1 MKKFLLKIIILFA
14 CLSAKAQL
22 NYTAD
27 STEKWSQHF
36 QLTVIDQ
43 SHNAFKAPYSGDNS
57 LSPAHEEALSITT
70 SLFFGH
76 KLWNNASIYFNPEV
90 SGGSG
95 VSEARGVAGFPNGE
109 TFRIGSPAPA
119 LYLARLFYRQYIPL
133 SDARELVDA
142 DANQLREYVPRT
154 RLVITAG
161 KIALSDIFDN
171 NQYSHDPRSQFM
183 NWALMSNG
191 AWDYPANTRGYID
204 AVVLEYIN
212 PSWALR
218 AAGSLTPT
226 YANGPDFDYNYFKA
240 HGQTIEF
247 TKFTDFDG
255 HKGAIRLLAYRN
267 VTKAP
272 AYRDVIN
279 SYNNKTDVSLD
290 VIDGKNYGGVKYGF
304 GLNGDQELNKNL
316 GVFFRAGWN
325 DGKTA
330 TWAFTEIDQTLSVG
344 FNCKGTAWH
353 RPDDTFGIA
362 GDINGISKDH
372 RDFLA
377 TGGYGFIIGDGKLT
391 NYKAESIFETYYSAK
406 INTNLF
412 VSADYQFVANPAYNA
427 DRGPVSFFAI
437 RAHVEF

>member
-1 MKKFLLKIIILFA
+1 MKKYILFIVL
-14 CLSAKAQL
+14 LSAYTAVRAQH

-43 SHNAFKAPYSGDNS
+43 SHNSFKAAYSGDNS
-57 LSPAHEEALSITT
+57 LNPASEEALSITT
-70 SLFFGH
+70 TLFFGR

-133 SDARELVDA
+133 SDSRDLVDA

-161 KIALSDIFDN
+161 KIALSDIFDA
-171 NQYSHDPRSQFM
+171 NQYSHDPRGQFM

-191 AWDYPANTRGYID
+191 AWDYPANTRGYTD
-204 AVVLEYIN
+204 GLVLEYIN
-212 PSWALR
+212 PSWAVR
-218 AAGSLTPT
+218 AAGTLTSS

-247 TKFTDFDG
+247 AKFTNFNG
-255 HKGAIRLLAYRN
+255 HKGAVRLLAYRN
-267 VTKAP
+267 VSKAP
-272 AYRDVIN
+272 AYRDAIN

-304 GLNGDQELNKNL
+304 GLSGDQELSKNL
-316 GVFFRAGWN
+316 GVFLRAGWN

-330 TWAFTEIDQTLSVG
+330 TWAFTEIDQTVSLG
-344 FNCKGTAWH
+344 LNYKGTAWH
-353 RPDDTFGIA
+353 RSDDNFGIA
-362 GDINGISKDH
+362 ADVNGISQDH

-377 TGGYGFIIGDGKLT
+377 AGGYGFIIGDGKLT
-391 NYKAESIFETYYSAK
+391 NYKTENIVEAYYSAK

-412 VSADYQFVANPAYNA
+412 ISTDYQFIANPAYNA

-437 RAHVEF
+437 RAHVKF

>member
-1 MKKFLLKIIILFA
+1 MKKILLSIILVLICITA
-14 CLSAKAQL
+14 SAQH

-43 SHNAFKAPYSGDNS
+43 SHNSFKASYSGVNS
-57 LSPAHEEALSITT
+57 LNPASEEALSITT
-70 SLFFGH
+70 TLFFGR
-76 KLWNNASIYFNPEV
+76 KLWNYGSIYFNPEV

-133 SDARELVDA
+133 SDSRDLVDA
-142 DANQLREYVPRT
+142 DANQLREYVPRE

-161 KIALSDIFDN
+161 KFALSDMFDN

-204 AVVLEYIN
+204 GLVLEYIN
-212 PSWALR
+212 PSYAVR
-218 AAGSLTPT
+218 VAGTLVPT

-247 TKFTDFDG
+247 SKFTDFNG

-267 VTKAP
+267 TSKAP
-272 AYRDVIN
+272 AYSDVIN
-279 SYNNKTDVSLD
+279 AYNNKTDVSLD
-290 VIDGKNYGGVKYGF
+290 VINGKNYGGVKYGF
-304 GLNGDQELNKNL
+304 GLNGDQELSKNL
-316 GVFFRAGWN
+316 GVFLRAGWN

-330 TWAFTEIDQTLSVG
+330 TWVFTEIDRTASLG
-344 FNCKGTAWH
+344 FNYKGTVWN
-353 RPDDTFGIA
+353 RPDDNFGIA
-362 GDINGISKDH
+362 ADVNGISQDH

-391 NYKAESIFETYYSAK
+391 NYQTENIFETFYCAK

-412 VSADYQFVANPAYNA
+412 LSADYQFIANPAYNA

>member
-1 MKKFLLKIIILFA
+1 MKNLIPVIIL
-14 CLSAKAQL
+14 LSVTVAAKAQL

-43 SHNAFKAPYSGDNS
+43 SHTSFKAAYSGDNS
-57 LSPAHEEALSITT
+57 LNPASEEALSITT
-70 SLFFGH
+70 TLFIGR
-76 KLWNNASIYFNPEV
+76 KLWKNASIYFNPEV

-95 VSEARGVAGFPNGE
+95 VSQAKGAAGFVNGE

-133 SDARELVDA
+133 SQSRDLVDA
-142 DANQLREYVPRT
+142 DANQLREYVPRE
-154 RLVITAG
+154 RIVITAG
-161 KIALSDIFDN
+161 KFALSDIFDA
-171 NQYSHDPRSQFM
+171 NQYSHDPRSQFL
-183 NWALMSNG
+183 NWALMGNG
-191 AWDYPANTRGYID
+191 AWDYPANTRGYTD
-204 AVVLEYIN
+204 GLVLEYIN
-212 PSWALR
+212 PSWAVR
-218 AAGSLTPT
+218 AAGTLVPT

-247 TKFTDFDG
+247 SKFTDLNG
-255 HKGAIRLLAYRN
+255 HKGVIRLLAYRN
-267 VTKAP
+267 TSKAP

-279 SYNNKTDVSLD
+279 SYNNKTDISLD
-290 VIDGKNYGGVKYGF
+290 VINGKSYGGVKYGF
-304 GLNGDQELNKNL
+304 GLNGEQELNKNL
-316 GVFFRAGWN
+316 GVFVRAGWN

-330 TWAFTEIDQTLSVG
+330 TWVFTEIDRTASIG
-344 FNCKGTAWH
+344 FNYKGTRWR

-362 GDINGISKDH
+362 ADINGISKDH

-377 TGGYGFIIGDGKLT
+377 AGGYGFIIGDGKLT
-391 NYKAESIFETYYSAK
+391 NYSTENIFETYYSAK
-406 INTNLF
+406 INTTLF
-412 VSADYQFVANPAYNA
+412 VSADYQFIANPAYNA